1 MRRELQI
8 DHMETAQSGLEA
20 GPLDV
25 KREDSWPVW
34 EYCSASMGDA
44 SEVLNGCLDHGGLD

>member
-1 MRRELQI
+1 MRDAEAFLVRRELQT

-25 KREDSWPVW
+25 KGEDSWPVW

-44 SEVLNGCLDHGGLD
+44 SVLVKC